1 MYPNFKSP
9 HPARG
14 LALVLRFI
22 VHYDYT
28 VRVYTLEVMTP
39 EVITSC
45 V

>member
-22 VHYDYT
+22 T
-28 VRVYTLEVMTP
+28 IIRVYTLEVMTP